1 MPFGLGPKL
10 ECRDCGH
17 KGRPSISDGMG
28 YLSDSNYHVK
38 CPKCGNNMWADDPTG
53 AWKKRAEE
61 ERAKRGLEDA
71 AAKAPTPAPEPAPAP
86 APEPEPEPIRSP
98 TPPHPG
104 VSRGDKQQPPSWENL
119 TPEPEEAEPPCE
131 LGMQGP
137 TQEPQ

>member
-71 AAKAPTPAPEPAPAP
+71 AAKAPTPAPAPAPAPEPAPAP
-86 APEPEPEPIRSP
+86 APE
-98 TPPHPG
+98 
-104 VSRGDKQQPPSWENL
+104 
-119 TPEPEEAEPPCE
+119 AEPGTGRVGFGAAAPAVGPAPIAMP
-131 LGMQGP
+131 LGSV
-137 TQEPQ
+137 